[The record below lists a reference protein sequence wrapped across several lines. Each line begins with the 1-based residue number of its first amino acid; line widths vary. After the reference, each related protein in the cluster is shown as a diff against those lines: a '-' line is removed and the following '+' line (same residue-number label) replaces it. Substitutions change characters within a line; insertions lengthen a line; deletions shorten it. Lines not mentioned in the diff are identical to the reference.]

1 MLKSRDIVKRITRCV
16 ILLLNIAFIPVY
28 SDIYSQDS
36 IALPVKI
43 VSGNAYI
50 SEYDIRTLLPV
61 QSSFD
66 ILLQRGKIM
75 RGPRFAIYTVGMS
88 VALSGDMLLR
98 SEYPVTRM
106 QGEVL
111 IPLDIAL
118 PMIENL
124 LEGYAVAIQ
133 GNSIVIKKE
142 AVVPQEK
149 QKEKKPLPHVSK
161 DAIGFIVVDAG
172 HGGKDPGAIGKSG
185 IKEKLLT
192 LQIAREVALELQKKL
207 PGIDVVMTRTTDKFL
222 ELGERTEI
230 ANRLLKKGV
239 NGIFV
244 SIHCNAAVVSK
255 ISGFETYY
263 LSQNPSNEDARTTAV
278 LENNVIVFE
287 SPEKRKRYSDV
298 AIIEALMLTTQIQK
312 ESLLLAS
319 AIQKGLDRNISE
331 FKSKGVKKA
340 DFFVLRGCLMPSVLV
355 EVGYITNTK
364 EKGFLTS
371 KNYQKKLA
379 RGITEGIMR
388 FIDTY
393 NKTVLN
399 N

>member
-1 MLKSRDIVKRITRCV
+1 MKPIARRVMLLV
-16 ILLLNIAFIPVY
+16 NIAFVFAY
-28 SDIYSQDS
+28 SSIYSQES
-36 IALPVKI
+36 ITLPVK
-43 VSGNAYI
+43 VVASNAYI

-66 ILLQRGKIM
+66 VLLQRGRFM
-75 RGPRFAIYTVGMS
+75 RGSRFTIYTVGMS
-88 VALSGDMLLR
+88 VALAGDTLLR

-118 PMIENL
+118 PMITML
-124 LEGYAVAIQ
+124 LEGYVVAIQ
-133 GNSIVIKKE
+133 GNSIIVKKE
-142 AVVPQEK
+142 ASG
-149 QKEKKPLPHVSK
+149 QKETKPLPHVTK

-185 IKEKLLT
+185 IKEKILT
-192 LQIAREVALELQKKL
+192 LQIARQVALELQKKL
-207 PGIDVVMTRTTDKFL
+207 PGIDVVMTRTADKFL

-244 SIHCNAAVVSK
+244 SIHCNAAVISK

-263 LSQNPSNEDARTTAV
+263 LSQNPSNEEARTTAV

-298 AIIEALMLTTQIQK
+298 EIIEALMLNTQIQK
-312 ESLLLAS
+312 ESFMLAS
-319 AIQKGLDRNISE
+319 AIQRCLDKNISE

-340 DFFVLRGCLMPSVLV
+340 DFFVLRGCLMPSALV
-355 EVGYITNTK
+355 EVGYITNPK
-364 EKGFLTS
+364 EKDFLTD

-379 RGITEGIMR
+379 LGITRGIMS

-399 N
+399 NK

>member
-1 MLKSRDIVKRITRCV
+1 MLKSHDIVKHITHCG
-16 ILLLNIAFIPVY
+16 ILFLNIVFILVY
-28 SDIYSQDS
+28 SNIYSQDS
-36 IALPVKI
+36 ITLGVKV

-50 SEYDIRTLLPV
+50 SEYDIRTMLPV

-66 ILLQRGKIM
+66 ILLQRGKVM

-98 SEYPVTRM
+98 SDYPVTRV

-118 PMIENL
+118 PMIANL
-124 LEGYAVAIQ
+124 LEEYNVALK
-133 GNSIVIKKE
+133 GNNVIVTKE
-142 AVVPQEK
+142 VVAPQEK

-161 DAIGFIVVDAG
+161 DTIGFIVVDAG

-222 ELGERTEI
+222 DLGERTEI

-263 LSQNPSNEDARTTAV
+263 LSQNPSNEEARTTAV

-298 AIIEALMLTTQIQK
+298 DIIEALMLTTQIQK
-312 ESLLLAS
+312 ESSMLAS

-340 DFFVLRGCLMPSVLV
+340 DFFVLRGCLMPSALV

-364 EKGFLTS
+364 EKSFLIN

-379 RGITEGIMR
+379 RGITEGIMS
-388 FIDTY
+388 FIDAY

>member
-1 MLKSRDIVKRITRCV
+1 MQKPHHIATSILGCL
-16 ILLLNIAFIPVY
+16 ILLLIVSMFVY
-28 SDIYSQDS
+28 VPTYSLDS
-36 IALPVKI
+36 ITLPVKI
-43 VSGNAYI
+43 ITNRAYV
-50 SEYDIRTLLPV
+50 SEYDIRTMLPI

-66 ILLQRGKIM
+66 ILLQRGKFM
-75 RGPRFAIYTVGMS
+75 RGSRFAIYTVGMS
-88 VALSGDMLLR
+88 VALSGDSLLR
-98 SEYPVTRM
+98 SDYHVTRL

-118 PMIENL
+118 PL
-124 LEGYAVAIQ
+124 LQILLYDYVVTVQAD
-133 GNSIVIKKE
+133 SIIIKKE
-142 AVVPQEK
+142 AGIVH
-149 QKEKKPLPHVSK
+149 KKPEETPLPVSK

-185 IKEKLLT
+185 VKEKVLT
-192 LQIAREVALELQKKL
+192 LQIARELALQLQKKL
-207 PGIDVVMTRTTDKFL
+207 PGIEVVMTRTTDKFL
-222 ELGERTEI
+222 ELGERTEL

-244 SIHCNAAVVSK
+244 SVHCNAAVVSK

-263 LSQNPSNEDARTTAV
+263 LSQNPSNEEARTTAV

-287 SPEKRKRYSDV
+287 APEKRKRYSDV
-298 AIIEALMLTTQIQK
+298 DIIEALMLTTQIQK
-312 ESLLLAS
+312 ESSMLAVE
-319 AIQKGLDRNISE
+319 IQKGLDRNISE

-355 EVGYITNTK
+355 EVGYITNPK
-364 EKGFLTS
+364 EKSYLID

-379 RGITEGIMR
+379 RGITEGIVS

-393 NKTVLN
+393 NKTILN
-399 N
+399 QNK

>member
-1 MLKSRDIVKRITRCV
+1 MLKLQDIVKHIACRV
-16 ILLLNIAFIPVY
+16 ILLLNIAFVLMYASVY
-28 SDIYSQDS
+28 PDDI
-36 IALPVKI
+36 IRLPVRL
-43 VSGNAYI
+43 VASQAYI

-66 ILLQRGKIM
+66 ILLQRGKVM
-75 RGPRFAIYTVGMS
+75 RGPRFTIYTVGMS
-88 VALSGDMLLR
+88 VALAGDILLR
-98 SEYPVTRM
+98 SEYPVTRI

-111 IPLDIAL
+111 IPVDIAL
-118 PMIENL
+118 PMITIL
-124 LEGYAVAIQ
+124 LEGYSVSLQ
-133 GNSIVIKKE
+133 DNSIMVKKKAAGE
-142 AVVPQEK
+142 QEK
-149 QKEKKPLPHVSK
+149 PKETKPLPHVSK

-192 LQIAREVALELQKKL
+192 LQIARQVALELQKKL

-298 AIIEALMLTTQIQK
+298 DIIEALMLNTQIQK
-312 ESLLLAS
+312 ESFMLAS
-319 AIQKGLDRNISE
+319 SIQKGLDKNIAE

-340 DFFVLRGCLMPSVLV
+340 DFFVLRGCLMPSALV
-355 EVGYITNTK
+355 EVGYITNPK
-364 EKGFLTS
+364 EKDFLTDT
-371 KNYQKKLA
+371 NYQKKLA
-379 RGITEGIMR
+379 RGITEGIMS